1 MKRSLSLLRWPAA
14 FALVAALALHDGVA
28 DAWRLVE
35 RAGPLLLWLV
45 PLHALPLLLDARAW
59 HLLLHRRIA
68 LTVLWFIAAVR
79 EAVSRLL
86 PVFGIGGELA
96 GIRLASRFMQDADPV
111 SRVSASVVVEVL
123 VTIAVQYAFAM
134 LGLALLYSGSTN
146 ADVGRA
152 VGVAL
157 IVSLPL
163 PAVLFAL
170 LQRGGLFHAL
180 ARIATHL
187 LPARDASA
195 PPIDGRR
202 LDADIRA
209 LLSEPRRL
217 AAAFAWQ
224 FAGYLLGS
232 SEIYFAL
239 AMLGHPASPGA
250 AIAIEAITQ
259 AVRQAVFVAP
269 AGLGVQEVTVV
280 AVAGA
285 FGIGREAALSLA
297 LVRRMREI
305 AWGCIAIVAW
315 RAVEARGRREP
326 VAIRH
331 RKPL

>member
-1 MKRSLSLLRWPAA
+1 MLLRWPAA
-14 FALVAALALHDGVA
+14 FALVAAIALHDGIA

-59 HLLLHRRIA
+59 HLLLQRRIA
-68 LTVLWFIAAVR
+68 LTVLWLIAAVR

-96 GIRLASRFMQDADPV
+96 GIRLASRFMQDPYRV

-134 LGLALLYSGSTN
+134 LGLALLYAGSTN
-146 ADVGRA
+146 AQVGRA

-157 IVSLPL
+157 AVSLPL
-163 PAVLFAL
+163 PFVLFAL
-170 LQRGGLFHAL
+170 LRRGGLFHGL
-180 ARIATHL
+180 ARIATRL
-187 LPARDASA
+187 LPARDASSSG
-195 PPIDGRR
+195 IDGRQ
-202 LDADIRA
+202 LDADIRV
-209 LLSEPRRL
+209 LLGKPRLL

-232 SEIYFAL
+232 AEIYLAL
-239 AMLGHPASPGA
+239 ALLGHPASIGA

-259 AVRQAVFVAP
+259 AVRQAVFIAP
-269 AGLGVQEVTVV
+269 AGLGVQEATVV
-280 AVAGA
+280 AVARA
-285 FGIGREAALSLA
+285 FGIGGEAALSLA

-305 AWGCIAIVAW
+305 AWGCIATAAW
-315 RAVEARGRREP
+315 RVVEARGLREP
-326 VAIRH
+326 VAIR
-331 RKPL
+331 RRTLR